1 MENYHIL
8 GRIGEGAHGI
18 VYKAKRIQSG
28 DLVALKKVP
37 LRNLEDG
44 FPTEVRTT
52 FLFGSRLIII
62 YQLFKKIICVNFLTS
77 FAFKIVRV
85 LVHFGDNLGQ
95 FTTFPKRSSG
105 NTVRN
110 AHYKI

>member
-44 FPTEVRTT
+44 FPTEVCFIKCIK
-52 FLFGSRLIII
+52 FLL
-62 YQLFKKIICVNFLTS
+62 L
-77 FAFKIVRV
+77 
-85 LVHFGDNLGQ
+85 
-95 FTTFPKRSSG
+95 
-105 NTVRN
+105 
-110 AHYKI
+110 

>member
-44 FPTEVRTT
+44 FPTEVRVTLT
-52 FLFGSRLIII
+52 LTVILIH
-62 YQLFKKIICVNFLTS
+62 FSS
-77 FAFKIVRV
+77 FFSESLMYHCKNNNQKASY
-85 LVHFGDNLGQ
+85 
-95 FTTFPKRSSG
+95 KR
-105 NTVRN
+105 
-110 AHYKI
+110 